1 MRINQEISMGEAGLI
16 YYETILDKNIM
27 NKIIISTILDLLLK
41 KHIKFEQNSKK
52 EIIIKIVNSNEKLRK
67 SEEFILECLKK
78 SDIEKDNELKL
89 EEITRVD
96 NTIFLKNKKKIS
108 ELIIKEALE
117 EQYIDKEKIEMKKKY
132 LRDSISKIIITFFV
146 IFLILNIFR
155 YISFVVTPNT
165 EKMILIVVL
174 IAAIVIHTLSYK
186 KLKKKDIYTEKTKEE
201 KENMIELKKYLENY
215 SLIKNRELIEIYL
228 WEKYLAYSVI
238 LDINQNI
245 IDILKIN
252 LDKDVDENDEIVKNI
267 QFDFYENQYFYIDK
281 NNQKR
286 YITKQEKILL
296 QKMIDKKNSKWFL

>member
-186 KLKKKDIYTEKTKEE
+186 KLKKMDIYTEKAKEE